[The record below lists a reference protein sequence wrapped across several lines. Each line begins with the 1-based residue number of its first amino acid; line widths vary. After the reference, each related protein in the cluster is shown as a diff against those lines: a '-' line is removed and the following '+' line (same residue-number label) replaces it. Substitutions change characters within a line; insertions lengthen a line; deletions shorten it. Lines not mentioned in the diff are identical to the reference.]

1 MFVRLSSLSPAVT
14 LRAGPPSHVLRASSV
29 IAGLTLVLAVIP
41 LRSYARVERLQ
52 GIALADSMAS
62 AAWTARLMLVSMVV
76 RPCSPAVL
84 LACWALVAEP
94 EDLLAASQPDFVRE
108 VALLCIAPVIPL
120 GQQDRVLCNGWV
132 PDPW

>member
-1 MFVRLSSLSPAVT
+1 M
-14 LRAGPPSHVLRASSV
+14 
-29 IAGLTLVLAVIP
+29 IP
-41 LRSYARVERLQ
+41 LCSYARVERLQ
-52 GIALADSMAS
+52 GIALADSTAS
-62 AAWTARLMLVSMVV
+62 AAGTARLMPASTVV
-76 RPCSPAVL
+76 RLCSPAVL

-108 VALLCIAPVIPL
+108 VSLFCIAPVIPL